1 MGFMFSPEYPLL
13 RLQVTADADP
23 GALAR
28 ILERFQN
35 LNVLP
40 RRLISE
46 FGTDDKLHIQ
56 VDVFGLTEE
65 RLTLIAAK
73 IGQVPSIL
81 NTYWHRV

>member
-1 MGFMFSPEYPLL
+1 MFVPEFPLL
-13 RLQVTADADP
+13 RLLVTADADP

-40 RRLISE
+40 RRVIGE
-46 FGTDDKLHIQ
+46 YGTDDMLHIQ

-73 IGQVPSIL
+73 IGQGPSIL
-81 NTYWHRV
+81 NAYWHRV